1 MTAEQQQRE
10 RLTNLPATSENC
22 IMIATARPRGL
33 PRNRAT
39 AWPAGLATACLVAA
53 ARPRCLTTKRP
64 RNERHVKRFNVAS
77 RAPTQ
82 GPPGTHLPG
91 ARGGR
96 WQRRRTRCHLAAARL
111 EVNTAGGNSA

>member
-39 AWPAGLATACLVAA
+39 AWPAGLAAA
-53 ARPRCLTTKRP
+53 WP
-64 RNERHVKRFNVAS
+64 
-77 RAPTQ
+77 
-82 GPPGTHLPG
+82 
-91 ARGGR
+91 RGGR
-96 WQRRRTRCHLAAARL
+96 ATTLPHNQAAAQRTPR
-111 EVNTAGGNSA
+111 EAV